1 MPNVPKIS
9 IVTPSFNQG
18 EFLAATIESVISQ
31 AGDFI
36 IDYIVVD
43 GGSTDDSVDII
54 RRYDALIRT
63 DMFPINCRGLTCR
76 WVSEKDRGQADALAK
91 GYRMAEGE
99 IFAWIN
105 SDDTYLPG
113 ALQTVA
119 AFFSDYPETG
129 LLYGDAHYCDTVG
142 TIIGRYRTEEFDYD
156 KLAWFNFICQS
167 ATFFRKD
174 AFEAVGGLD
183 ESLHF
188 AMDYDLWI
196 RICRRFHCQYLPR
209 FFSTYRLHESSKTIR
224 DETLYKNCEESL
236 AVTIRHF
243 GWAPLTRVYSACS
256 ILCKARLPGMLARN
270 RFVVAT
276 AAILCSLFRS
286 LCLNRGFNCNDLK
299 LLTGKNF
306 SKLLKSRLDIMT
318 NRNDEN
324 LSRKP

>member
-1 MPNVPKIS
+1 MTNVPKIS

-54 RRYDALIRT
+54 KRYDALIRT
-63 DMFPINCRGLTCR
+63 AMVPVNYCGLTFR
-76 WVSEKDRGQADALAK
+76 WVSERDRGQAEALAK
-91 GYRMAEGE
+91 GFRMAEGE
-99 IFAWIN
+99 IFAWLN

-119 AFFSDYPETG
+119 AFFGDYPETG

-142 TIIGRYRTEEFDYD
+142 TVIGRYRTEVFDYD
-156 KLAWFNFICQS
+156 KLACFNYICQPS
-167 ATFFRKD
+167 TFFRKKVFD
-174 AFEAVGGLD
+174 AVGGLD
-183 ESLHF
+183 NTLLF
-188 AMDYDLWI
+188 AMDYDLWV
-196 RICRRFHCQYLPR
+196 RIGKRFTCRYLPK
-209 FFSTYRLHESSKTIR
+209 FFSMYRLHESSKTIR

-236 AVTIRHF
+236 AVTIHHF
-243 GWAPLTRVYSACS
+243 GWAPLTRVYTACS
-256 ILCKARLPGMLARN
+256 ILCKARLPDMLARN
-270 RFVVAT
+270 RFAVAV
-276 AAILCSLFRS
+276 AAMLCSFFRS
-286 LCLNRGFNCNDLK
+286 LYLNRGFNCNDLK

-306 SKLLKSRLDIMT
+306 SKLLKSRLEIMT
-318 NRNDEN
+318 SRNDEN